1 MKNYVSIVIFLV
13 LKLTINGQG
22 FNELVKLLPGTWQNT
37 AFNHVETWSRE
48 GNVLK
53 GFGLAM
59 EGRDTLFFERLEI
72 DGTLDSPVYTSWVA
86 HQNNGAGIRFSLKSA
101 TDTSWIFENPN
112 HDFPQQIIYIRKES
126 DQLEAY
132 VSGRENGIKRKEHF
146 VFKRY

>member
-22 FNELVKLLPGTWQNT
+22 
-37 AFNHVETWSRE
+37 FNHVETWSRE

-59 EGRDTLFFERLEI
+59 EGRDTLFFERVEI